1 MALARL
7 MAYLGLLA
15 MLLFYALAYVFGF
28 CFGLVIL
35 PCSFGLSFWLM
46 FLDIAFGHCFLTL
59 LGFRL
64 VVHNVNL

>member
-1 MALARL
+1 
-7 MAYLGLLA
+7 